1 MLFAQ
6 YRPYSVIIILLVT
19 MLSFIWRKWP
29 FHVTAILALA
39 IATMLGLVPL
49 DQVFSGVYNPA
60 VITVASI
67 MIITSVISDSKV
79 LEILISKLD
88 VFTRTRSLHVFSF
101 SLVTAFLSSFMNNIG
116 ALGLM
121 MPVSIATAV
130 NNNRSP
136 SYLLMPIAMASALG
150 GMITLIGTPSNLIV
164 ANFRAQALGKS
175 FSIFDFTYVG
185 LPTAILGVIFIGL
198 IGWRFLPRQKNKS
211 TTTKVPY
218 ACEILIH
225 SKSKWVGASLKD
237 IRNNFEQMIE
247 IKGLVRKNRKVKL
260 SSELVIKSGD
270 HFIIEATIDELLNL
284 FDNREV
290 VVVNSIGKRGKT
302 RLHREYL
309 IEAVIP
315 AQSNIKGKVFDC
327 ENFKRLYR
335 FTIIAISKSSKTEV
349 KHIKNMALQPGD
361 LVVIQYKNPSVIDK
375 LDALGLIPLKHT
387 TTQVRAGITAFFPL
401 MIFSAMIL
409 LVTFSVVPVE
419 IGFTAAAILMMM
431 LDSSVVR
438 NIQERF
444 DWPMIIFLAAMIPI
458 GNAFTQ
464 TGGASLITDLILGLS
479 HQLPT
484 VFVIGLLMLITMVLS
499 DFINNAATAIIMAP
513 IAISLGQAMNIS
525 VDALLMAVA
534 LGASCAF
541 LTPIGHQ
548 NNLLVMGPGKY
559 QFFDYGRIGLPLEL
573 IILVVATPLIYWIW

>member
-1 MLFAQ
+1 MILTQ
-6 YRPYSVIIILLVT
+6 YRPYSVIIILLFT
-19 MLSFIWRKWP
+19 MLCFIWRKWP
-29 FHVTAILALA
+29 FHITAILALA
-39 IATMLGLVPL
+39 IATMLGIVPMG
-49 DQVFSGVYNPA
+49 QVFSGIYNPA

-79 LEILISKLD
+79 LEILISKLE
-88 VFTRTRSLHVFSF
+88 VFTRSRGLHVFSF

-121 MPVSIATAV
+121 MPVSIATALK
-130 NNNRSP
+130 NNRSP
-136 SYLLMPIAMASALG
+136 SYILMPIAMASALG

-164 ANFRAQALGKS
+164 ANFRAQALDKPFGM
-175 FSIFDFTYVG
+175 FDFSCVG
-185 LPTAILGVIFIGL
+185 LPIALIGVIFIGL

-211 TTTKVPY
+211 KTAKIAY

-225 SKSKWVGASLKD
+225 SKSKWIGTSLKY
-237 IRNNFEQMIE
+237 IKNNFDQFIE
-247 IKGLVRKNRKVKL
+247 IKGVVRKNRKVKL
-260 SSELVIKSGD
+260 SAELEIKSGD
-270 HFIIEATIDELLNL
+270 HLIIEATIDELQNL

-290 VVVNSIGKRGKT
+290 TVVNSIRKRGKT

-327 ENFKRLYR
+327 ESFKRIHK
-335 FTIIAISKSSKTEV
+335 FTIIAIYKSSKTEV

-361 LVVIQYKNPSVIDK
+361 LVVIQYKNPSIIDK
-375 LDALGLIPLKHT
+375 LDRLGLIPLKHT

-401 MIFSAMIL
+401 MIFALMIL
-409 LVTFSVVPVE
+409 LVTCSVLPVE
-419 IGFTAAAILMMM
+419 IGFTAAAILMMIF
-431 LDSSVVR
+431 DSSVVR

-464 TGGASLITDLILGLS
+464 TGGALLITDFILGLS

-484 VFVIGLLMLITMVLS
+484 PLIIGLLMLITMILS
-499 DFINNAATAIIMAP
+499 DFINNAATAIVMAP
-513 IAISLGQAMNIS
+513 IAISLGQVMNMS

-534 LGASCAF
+534 IGASCAF

-559 QFFDYGRIGLPLEL
+559 NFFDYGRIGLPLEL
-573 IILVVATPLIYWIW
+573 IILFVATPLIYWIW